1 MAMVND
7 DGISSVDCEYTGDCW
22 FAKNCYMTF
31 SAWKIEN
38 VMYSNFILGG
48 KDIVDSLMTLD
59 SADWIYECIGCE
71 KCYKVKNSQ
80 LCISCTDSSF
90 LYDCRNSMDCFMSAG
105 LRNKRYCY
113 KNEQYTKEAYE
124 EILQRYK
131 LDTFSGVEKAQ
142 KEFDE
147 FILGIPRRYSQIFQ
161 SLNCTGDIMT
171 NAKKCQNCFIAN
183 NSENSKYIQ
192 MGGKN
197 VDSYD
202 LMITGE
208 QSECYEGI
216 VVDHSNHNFFGLF
229 SVKSQDITYTMHCHS
244 SKYLFGCVGLKK
256 GEYSIFNKRYTKD
269 EYEKLISKI
278 RQQMMDMPYIDALGN
293 EYRYGEY
300 FPIELSYFGY
310 NETPTTQAF
319 PLSKSE
325 VLGKGYNWQDT
336 VQKTTGKQTVE
347 TQDIPDSISDI
358 SESFTDEIL
367 ECMDCKRNYK
377 IVGEE
382 LRFYKT
388 MNIPIPRY
396 CFYCRHEKR
405 LNRRNPFK
413 LWSRTCMCDKMG
425 HIHGTEKCSVK
436 SYSSEFETSYS
447 PDRPEIVYCE
457 KCYQQEVL

>member
-425 HIHGTEKCSVK
+425 HIHGTEKCSV
-436 SYSSEFETSYS
+436 EFETSYS
-447 PDRPEIVYCE
+447 SDRTEIVYCE